1 MAPLAYLAMAPL
13 ADLAVAPAYL
23 TLAVA
28 YLAMAPFVY
37 LAVALAYLA
46 MVPLAYLSMALGYPV
61 TDCQLV
67 PFEGVVISC
76 ILPTRGRVIRRTY
89 CHSADRCFATTCL
102 NL

>member
-37 LAVALAYLA
+37 LA
-46 MVPLAYLSMALGYPV
+46 MVPLAYLAMALGYPV